1 MTSVDPSA
9 CYMTSVDPSA
19 CYILIL
25 LGWSTDADEA
35 GREHFWESL
44 CISNQYAIDFKS
56 QHLQTTITTP
66 QKPDFDMT
74 CIASGDYGT
83 DVEHVIVV

>member
-1 MTSVDPSA
+1 MQLTSKA
-9 CYMTSVDPSA
+9 NY
-19 CYILIL
+19 
-25 LGWSTDADEA
+25 
-35 GREHFWESL
+35 
-44 CISNQYAIDFKS
+44 
-56 QHLQTTITTP
+56 LQTTFTTP